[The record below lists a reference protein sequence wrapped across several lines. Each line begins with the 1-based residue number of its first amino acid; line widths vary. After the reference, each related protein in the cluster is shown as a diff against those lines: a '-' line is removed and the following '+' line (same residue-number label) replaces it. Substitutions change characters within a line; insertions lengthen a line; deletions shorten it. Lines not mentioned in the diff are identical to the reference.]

1 MSGALVASWLLPA
14 CSDSPLPGS
23 QLGTYKV
30 TGVPQSNTCGLGAP
44 NPWAFNVQLSKNS
57 GMLYWSFM
65 DGSPLLSGPLSA
77 QSQALIESAQQAN
90 VDGAPDGAP
99 GACVMGRQDTI
110 SVTLGSGSPPAGF
123 TGSLSY
129 AFSVPSGYNCSDQ
142 LVAAG
147 GTYDALPCA
156 ITYSIT
162 ATHQ

>member
-1 MSGALVASWLLPA
+1 M
-14 CSDSPLPGS
+14 PGS

-30 TGVPQSNTCGLGAP
+30 TSVTQSNTCGLGAP
-44 NPWAFNVQLSKNS
+44 NPWAFSVQLSKNS

-65 DGSPLLSGPLSA
+65 DGSPVLSGPLNA
-77 QSQALIESAQQAN
+77 QSALIESAAQAN

-99 GACVMGRQDTI
+99 GPCVMGRQDSI
-110 SVTLGSGSPPAGF
+110 NVTLGAGSPPSDFSG
-123 TGSLSY
+123 TLSY

-156 ITYSIT
+156 ITYSMT